1 MAVLQLPEKTEKE
14 VHQRRQRRD
23 SGWRRKLRKGETR
36 EGQERERE
44 RERDTINGGA
54 AQGARSCGG
63 CNGRRWSKVVGGG
76 RRWPEGV
83 VAVGAAKKE
92 REREGKELQ
101 RRRGEEEG
109 FAKLE
114 P

>member
-1 MAVLQLPEKTEKE
+1 LPEKTEKE

-83 VAVGAAKKE
+83 VAVGAAKRE
-92 REREGKELQ
+92 RERERERKELQ
-101 RRRGEEEG
+101 RKRGEEEG